1 MVLFSTLDK
10 SKPLDKCLKL
20 GNYIDD
26 EYIKVKLNDNQ
37 KVYFE
42 NIMKIFDNNPNEIKI
57 TDIVNQLGVPEG
69 VKPETFRM
77 AIFRV
82 LTDKMVKEG
91 ILTSRKHGSTLY
103 FSKKATTENNVAN
116 TENISSYSNNSLQQ
130 RI

>member
-1 MVLFSTLDK
+1 
-10 SKPLDKCLKL
+10 
-20 GNYIDD
+20 
-26 EYIKVKLNDNQ
+26 
-37 KVYFE
+37 
-42 NIMKIFDNNPNEIKI
+42 MKIFDNNPNEIKI

-103 FSKKATTENNVAN
+103 FSKKTTTENNVAN

>member
-82 LTDKMVKEG
+82 LTDKMV
-91 ILTSRKHGSTLY
+91 
-103 FSKKATTENNVAN
+103 FN
-116 TENISSYSNNSLQQ
+116 Q
-130 RI
+130 